1 MIPLRKNIQYHQN
14 QEVFCAFNEQSLSE
28 SDRKEF
34 IAYQKT
40 DQQRSDNKG
49 IEVFDDI
56 VFKSN
61 FIKTFQQLIPGLALS
76 GNEKILEMGAGQGW
90 ASVILKN
97 KYPNS
102 YVVASD
108 LVPVALNFC
117 TNYEKL
123 LNSYIDEKWAFNC
136 RDIPFE
142 DNQFDLIF
150 TMAAFHHFGENN
162 DYSKTLKEMV
172 RVLKPQGKIM
182 LLYEPSS
189 PKYLYNLA
197 YKRVNQRRDL
207 DGVDEDVL
215 IPSKIQES
223 VERINCNFRAEL
235 FPEFSYREGFKS
247 TIYYYV
253 LSKLGRL
260 SRLLVSTVNIVIEK
274 K

>member
-1 MIPLRKNIQYHQN
+1 
-14 QEVFCAFNEQSLSE
+14 
-28 SDRKEF
+28 
-34 IAYQKT
+34 
-40 DQQRSDNKG
+40 
-49 IEVFDDI
+49 
-56 VFKSN
+56 
-61 FIKTFQQLIPGLALS
+61 
-76 GNEKILEMGAGQGW
+76 
-90 ASVILKN
+90 
-97 KYPNS
+97 
-102 YVVASD
+102 
-108 LVPVALNFC
+108 
-117 TNYEKL
+117 
-123 LNSYIDEKWAFNC
+123 
-136 RDIPFE
+136 
-142 DNQFDLIF
+142 
-150 TMAAFHHFGENN
+150 MAAFHHFGENN

-197 YKRVNQRRDL
+197 YKRVNLRRDL

>member
-1 MIPLRKNIQYHQN
+1 MIPTRKNIQYHQN
-14 QEVFCAFNEQSLSE
+14 QEVFCAFKDQSLSE

-34 IAYQKT
+34 IAYQKS
-40 DQQRSDNKG
+40 DQERSDNKG

-61 FIKTFQQLIPGLALS
+61 FIKTFQQLIPRLALS

-142 DNQFDLIF
+142 DNQFDRIF

-215 IPSKIQES
+215 ILSKIRES
-223 VERINCNFRAEL
+223 VNIINCNFRAEF

>member
-1 MIPLRKNIQYHQN
+1 MIPIRNNIQLQKN
-14 QEVFCAFNEQSLSE
+14 QEVFCAFNDQLLSQS
-28 SDRKEF
+28 DKKEF
-34 IAYQKT
+34 LAYQKT

-61 FIKTFQQLIPGLALS
+61 FIKIFQQLIPRLELCGT
-76 GNEKILEMGAGQGW
+76 EKILEMGAGQGW

-97 KYPNS
+97 RYPNS

-108 LVPVALNFC
+108 LVPVALHFC
-117 TNYEKL
+117 ENYEKL
-123 LNSYIDEKWAFNC
+123 LNTYIDEKWAFNC

-142 DNQFDLIF
+142 DNQFDIIF
-150 TMAAFHHFGENN
+150 AMAAFHHFGENN
-162 DYSKTLKEMV
+162 DYSKAINEMI
-172 RVLKPQGKIM
+172 RILKPHGKIM

-197 YKRVNQRRDL
+197 LKRVNARKEI

-215 IPSKIQES
+215 IVSKIAEY
-223 VERINCNFRAEL
+223 VKTINCSFRSEF
-235 FPEFSYREGFKS
+235 FPEFSYREGINS

-253 LSKLGRL
+253 LSKLGIL
-260 SRLLVSTVNIVIEK
+260 SKFLVSTVNIVIEK
-274 K
+274 A

>member
-1 MIPLRKNIQYHQN
+1 MIHLRKNIQYHQN

-61 FIKTFQQLIPGLALS
+61 FIKTFQQLIPSLALS

-108 LVPVALNFC
+108 LVPGALNFC
-117 TNYEKL
+117 RNYEKL

>member
-1 MIPLRKNIQYHQN
+1 MIPIRENIQYHQDG
-14 QEVFCAFNEQSLSE
+14 EVFCASNEQSLSG

-34 IAYQKT
+34 IAYQKS
-40 DQQRSDNKG
+40 DSQRSDNKG

-61 FIKTFQQLIPGLALS
+61 FIKTFQQLIPCLELS

-102 YVVASD
+102 YVIASD

-117 TNYEKL
+117 KNYEEL
-123 LNSYIDEKWAFNC
+123 LNTYIDEKWAFNC

-142 DNQFDLIF
+142 DNQLDMIF

-162 DYSKTLKEMV
+162 DYSKTIQEMA
-172 RVLKPQGKIM
+172 RVLKPKGKII

-197 YKRVNQRRDL
+197 YKRVNKRRDL

-215 IPSKIQES
+215 ILSKIQDS
-223 VERINCNFRAEL
+223 ANRVNCKFRAEF
-235 FPEFSYREGFKS
+235 FPEFSYREGLNS
-247 TIYYYV
+247 TIYYYL
-253 LSKLGRL
+253 LSKLGIF
-260 SRLLVSTVNIVIEK
+260 SKFLVSTVNIIIEK
-274 K
+274 T

>member
-1 MIPLRKNIQYHQN
+1 MIPIRKNIQYHQN

-61 FIKTFQQLIPGLALS
+61 FIKIFQQLIPGMALS

-108 LVPVALNFC
+108 LVPGALNFC
-117 TNYEKL
+117 RNYEKL

-235 FPEFSYREGFKS
+235 FPEFSYREGFKT

>member
-1 MIPLRKNIQYHQN
+1 
-14 QEVFCAFNEQSLSE
+14 
-28 SDRKEF
+28 
-34 IAYQKT
+34 
-40 DQQRSDNKG
+40 
-49 IEVFDDI
+49 
-56 VFKSN
+56 
-61 FIKTFQQLIPGLALS
+61 
-76 GNEKILEMGAGQGW
+76 
-90 ASVILKN
+90 
-97 KYPNS
+97 
-102 YVVASD
+102 
-108 LVPVALNFC
+108 
-117 TNYEKL
+117 
-123 LNSYIDEKWAFNC
+123 
-136 RDIPFE
+136 
-142 DNQFDLIF
+142 
-150 TMAAFHHFGENN
+150 
-162 DYSKTLKEMV
+162 MV

-215 IPSKIQES
+215 ILSKIQES

-247 TIYYYV
+247 TVYYYF